1 MKKTALFLAC
11 LFAGTGAAAAQTWE
25 AGLSGGYRTI
35 KDATLKSVYGN
46 GFVYAPYLSLAVSP
60 SLRIGAEYEAG
71 YAKDAKI
78 GIFQDPSTL
87 DVRGFHV
94 FVQYGER
101 IGRIQPYLKVGAGI
115 FSYKLDIQTPTLSA
129 NRVDSTDISFF
140 VGAGLHAR
148 LNRLLFLAAELK
160 YVALWADP
168 FDDQV
173 DLGGLRALLG
183 IGLVF

>member
-11 LFAGTGAAAAQTWE
+11 LFAGTGVAAAQTWE
-25 AGLSGGYRTI
+25 AGLTGGYRTI
-35 KDATLKSVYGN
+35 KDSTLRAVYGN

-60 SLRIGAEYEAG
+60 SLRVGAEYEAG
-71 YAKDAKI
+71 YTKDAKI

-87 DVRGFHV
+87 DVRGFH
-94 FVQYGER
+94 FFLQYGER
-101 IGRIQPYLKVGAGI
+101 VGRVQPFLKLGVGVFA
-115 FSYKLDIQTPTLSA
+115 YKLDIQTPTLSA
-129 NRVDSTDISFF
+129 NKVDSTDVSFF
-140 VGAGLHAR
+140 VGAGLHTR
-148 LNRLLFLAAELK
+148 LNRFLFFSGELK

-183 IGLVF
+183 IGLNF